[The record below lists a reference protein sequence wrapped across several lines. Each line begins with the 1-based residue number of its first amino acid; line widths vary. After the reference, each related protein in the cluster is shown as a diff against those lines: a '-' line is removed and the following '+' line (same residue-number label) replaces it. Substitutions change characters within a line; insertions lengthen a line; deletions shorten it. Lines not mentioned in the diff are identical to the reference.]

1 MQVANTILGQMGG
14 AGRLAAMVGASMF
27 VGGEN
32 SLMFAFKGCPK
43 ANKCRVTLDADDT
56 YTVDFFKLKN
66 RGLDVATFKSVDGIY
81 ADQLRRLFEQ
91 TTGLAL
97 SL

>member
-1 MQVANTILGQMGG
+1 MQIANTILGQMGG
-14 AGRLAAMVGASMF
+14 AGRLGAMVGASMF
-27 VGGEN
+27 VGGDN
-32 SLMFAFKGCPK
+32 SLSFKFKGCTK

-66 RGLDVATFKSVDGIY
+66 HGLDCTVLKSVNGIY